1 MELGV
6 TLQVNNPFY
15 MESLELESVE
25 LYFGKIQ
32 ACSYCEYFGLGM
44 CGKFSFTSCCGG
56 SNDSEQAE
64 DAQEK
69 APSSRTRRR
78 RRSASGNSEHSN
90 EDRRASTASEIR
102 DPSTINVN
110 MVAPHTMKLLTDIRE
125 IKGYKQSEL
134 DNDELQKAL
143 QIHGDILAR
152 LENPTKYT

>member
-1 MELGV
+1 
-6 TLQVNNPFY
+6 

-25 LYFGKIQ
+25 LYFGKVQ
-32 ACSYCEYFGLGM
+32 ACCYCEYFGLGM
-44 CGKFSFTSCCGG
+44 CGKFSFASCCGG
-56 SNDSEQAE
+56 SNDREQAE

-78 RRSASGNSEHSN
+78 RGTASGNSEHSN
-90 EDRRASTASEIR
+90 EERRASTASEIR

-125 IKGYKQSEL
+125 IKGYRQSEL

>member
-1 MELGV
+1 
-6 TLQVNNPFY
+6 

-32 ACSYCEYFGLGM
+32 ACCYCEYFGLGM
-44 CGKFSFTSCCGG
+44 CGKFGFTSCCGG
-56 SNDSEQAE
+56 SNNSEQAE
-64 DAQEK
+64 DATTKK
-69 APSSRTRRR
+69 APSSGSRARRR
-78 RRSASGNSEHSN
+78 RRTASENSQPAN
-90 EDRRASTASEIR
+90 EAARQSTSSEIR

-134 DNDELQKAL
+134 DNDELQRAL

>member
-1 MELGV
+1 
-6 TLQVNNPFY
+6 

-32 ACSYCEYFGLGM
+32 ACYCDYFGLGM
-44 CGKFSFTSCCGG
+44 CGKFGFASCCGG
-56 SNDSEQAE
+56 SDNSEQAE
-64 DAQEK
+64 DATTEK
-69 APSSRTRRR
+69 APSRSPRARRR
-78 RRSASGNSEHSN
+78 RRAGSSGNGEHSN
-90 EDRRASTASEIR
+90 EDRRASNSSEIR